1 MVGVRFFRG
10 PDGLID
16 GFVLDGHTECAPHG
30 EDVVCAGV
38 SALAQSILL
47 GLVEVVKADVDF
59 CKNEGFLECKVLKH
73 SDQREIQVLLNTF
86 YLSMKRMEEDY
97 PKFIKVKED

>member
-1 MVGVRFFRG
+1 MVGVRLFRRG
-10 PDGLID
+10 DGIID

-47 GLVEVVKADVDF
+47 GLVEVVGAEVDY
-59 CKNEGFLECKVLKH
+59 CKEEGFLECRVLK
-73 SDQREIQVLLNTF
+73 DPERREIQVLLDTF
-86 YLSMKRMEEDY
+86 YISLKRLQEDY
-97 PKFIKVKED
+97 PDFIDLHEE